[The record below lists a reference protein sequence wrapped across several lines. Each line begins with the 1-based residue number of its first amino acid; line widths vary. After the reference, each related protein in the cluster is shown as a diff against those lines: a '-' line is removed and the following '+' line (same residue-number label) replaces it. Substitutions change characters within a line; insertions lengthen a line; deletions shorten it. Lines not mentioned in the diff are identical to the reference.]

1 VRFGEASFRYDL
13 PSTDW
18 AFGSAISHF
27 KPSKNFRLSQ
37 LIFNNEG
44 PFFMNVYAE
53 NKDVLGLTMRAQV
66 SNLLGANSVLD
77 RTNFLGRRTDPISF
91 VELRRR
97 KIGPIFSFLV
107 SGTF

>member
-1 VRFGEASFRYDL
+1 
-13 PSTDW
+13 
-18 AFGSAISHF
+18 
-27 KPSKNFRLSQ
+27 
-37 LIFNNEG
+37 
-44 PFFMNVYAE
+44 
-53 NKDVLGLTMRAQV
+53 
-66 SNLLGANSVLD
+66 VLD